1 MNLNVFLFCQNKF
14 IILFVFQPEDNRV
27 ILGASKETG
36 EEDWGHWTKAN
47 NSIIQQ
53 LFYGQ
58 QKSTVSCNTCT
69 EKSVTFEPFSSL
81 SLPLPSEGNTYTL
94 SVSNFYYAKQFL
106 NRL

>member
-1 MNLNVFLFCQNKF
+1 MVLF
-14 IILFVFQPEDNRV
+14 IFQPEDNRI

-47 NSIIQQ
+47 NSIIQK

-58 QKSTVSCNTCT
+58 QKSTVSCDTCS

-81 SLPLPSEGNTYTL
+81 SLPLPSDGNKCTL
-94 SVSNFYYAKQFL
+94 SVSNLCFNYIYNITTLKKL
-106 NRL
+106 